1 MRIFLFSS
9 LISSIIKVETQ
20 LLGIGIINANLK
32 EPFTSLFLSLIS
44 ISSSFPLVLDETGT

>member
-1 MRIFLFSS
+1 MRIFLFPS

-20 LLGIGIINANLK
+20 LLGIGIMNANLK
-32 EPFTSLFLSLIS
+32 EPFISLFLSLIS